1 MDLQKTLRVSAAGMA
16 AQSTRMRVI
25 AENIANADSLG
36 ETPGAEP
43 YRRKTISFRNI
54 LDRQL
59 GTQTVRVGK
68 IGTDKTAFTRRY
80 EPSHP
85 AADAEGYV
93 LAPNVNNLIEVMDMR
108 QAQRSYEANVSVI
121 ETSKSMISRTIDL
134 LRG

>member
-1 MDLQKTLRVSAAGMA
+1 MDLQKSMRVSAAGMA

-59 GTQTVRVGK
+59 GTQAVRASR
-68 IGTDKTAFTRRY
+68 ISTDKTSFTRRY
-80 EPSHP
+80 EPAHP

-93 LAPNVNNLIEVMDMR
+93 LAPNVNNLIEAMDMR
-108 QAQRSYEANVSVI
+108 QAQRSYEANINVI
-121 ETSKSMISRTIDL
+121 ETSKSMISRTIDI

>member
-1 MDLQKTLRVSAAGMA
+1 MDLQKSMRVSAAGMA

-25 AENIANADSLG
+25 AEN
-36 ETPGAEP
+36 
-43 YRRKTISFRNI
+43 KTISFRNV

-59 GTQTVRVGK
+59 GTQTVRTSG
-68 IGTDKTAFTRRY
+68 IGTDKTAFARRY

-93 LAPNVNNLIEVMDMR
+93 LAPNVNNLIEAMDMR
-108 QAQRSYEANVSVI
+108 QAQRSYEANINVI
-121 ETSKSMISRTIDL
+121 ETSKSMISRTIDI